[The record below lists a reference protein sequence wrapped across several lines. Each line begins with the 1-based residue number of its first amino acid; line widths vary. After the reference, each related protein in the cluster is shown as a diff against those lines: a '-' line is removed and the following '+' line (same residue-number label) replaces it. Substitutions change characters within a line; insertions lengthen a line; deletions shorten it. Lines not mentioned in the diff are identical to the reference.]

1 MAEIR
6 SLERRDLPAVAA
18 LVAAGLP
25 GWRRDVAS
33 LRRSLV
39 DHPWTADA
47 PASLVAVED
56 GVIVGSIG
64 AQSRRLV
71 FDEGERSGVSV
82 SHFVVA
88 RHARQ
93 RGAGLQLVRQLL
105 AGGQDL
111 TWTDSGTPDV
121 ARLWRILGAEVDHAR
136 TANWMLIL
144 RPAAWGATLV
154 RSLGG
159 RGSRRDSF
167 PIPSLPLQ
175 VAGPRV
181 AGGAF
186 PPLPPA
192 DVSTR
197 DATPEELA
205 ELPPPLIR
213 QARLRVAHD
222 ATYLRWTIDHLAA
235 LGAPVVRRL
244 VLRGDAPVGSY
255 VYLQRPGVARVVHV
269 AAAHGDVE
277 AVFAAML
284 GEARA
289 RGVAALSGRLEPH
302 LDEPVRRRYAALGL
316 GQLPLVHARDS
327 ALRLATTSSASLLS
341 ELDLVD
347 SEWW

>member
-6 SLERRDLPAVAA
+6 PIERDDLPAVAA

-25 GWRRDVAS
+25 GWRRDAAS

-39 DHPWTADA
+39 EHPWAAD
-47 PASLVAVED
+47 PPVSLVAVE
-56 GVIVGSIG
+56 GSTVIGSIG
-64 AQSRRLV
+64 AQTRRMV
-71 FDEGERSGVSV
+71 FDGEERTGVSV
-82 SHFVVA
+82 SHLVVA
-88 RHARQ
+88 RDAR
-93 RGAGLQLVRQLL
+93 RGGAGMQLVRQLL

-121 ARLWRILGAEVDHAR
+121 VRLWRIFGAEIDHVR

-144 RPAAWGATLV
+144 RPGAWTAALL

-159 RGSRRDSF
+159 QGSRRDSF

-175 VAGPRV
+175 AAGPRL
-181 AGGAF
+181 AADAF

-192 DVSTR
+192 DVCTR
-197 DATPEELA
+197 DATPGELA
-205 ELPPPLIR
+205 ELSVPLVR
-213 QARLRVAHD
+213 QARLRVAYD
-222 ATYLRWTIDHLAA
+222 AAYLQWTIDHLAT

-244 VLRGDAPVGSY
+244 VLRGDAPIGSY
-255 VYLQRPGVARVVHV
+255 VYLERPRVARVVHV
-269 AAAHGDVE
+269 AAAHRDVE

-302 LDEPVRRRYAALGL
+302 LDEPVRRRFAAVGL
-316 GQLPLVHARDS
+316 GQMPLVHARDPRV
-327 ALRLATTSSASLLS
+327 RLATTSSASLLP
-341 ELDLVD
+341 EMDLVD